1 MAEYIDKEKLKID
14 FDDKAYYIS
23 HGRNNVE
30 RGMTLNGI
38 NQMIDEQQPADVVE
52 RVEYN
57 KLLEEN
63 KALKECIT
71 IITNEQLRTAFK
83 IKDLMKEIKKL
94 QEQTR
99 WTEEGL
105 NEWSRYQSILH
116 ILKKIEENK

>member
-1 MAEYIDKEKLKID
+1 MARFIDGEYLEHILSCI
-14 FDDKAYYIS
+14 KADSIS
-23 HGRNNVE
+23 TESVIKCVRSLE
-30 RGMTLNGI
+30 A
-38 NQMIDEQQPADVVE
+38 ADVIE
-52 RVEYN
+52 RSEYN